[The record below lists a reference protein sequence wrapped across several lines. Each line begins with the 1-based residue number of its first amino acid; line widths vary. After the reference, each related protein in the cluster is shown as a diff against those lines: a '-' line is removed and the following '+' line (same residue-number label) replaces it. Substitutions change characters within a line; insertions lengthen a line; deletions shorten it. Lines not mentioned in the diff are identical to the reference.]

1 MTPVLSHLEYIYLMV
16 SFEDLRLIRLA
27 FVIQLCFYLFYVSL
41 IITEREL
48 CAILFE
54 FIAMLASSF
63 NVREQFPWFIRFW
76 SLGFWLFLFF
86 KIILFF
92 KNNFI
97 QSLLPYS
104 PSFCSC
110 KVDSWFLYVPTYFDI
125 SSVVISR

>member
-1 MTPVLSHLEYIYLMV
+1 MSPQTPFFRSSSIYTNRASERTLMSSMTPVLSHLEYIYLMV

-63 NVREQFPWFIRFW
+63 NVREQFP
-76 SLGFWLFLFF
+76 
-86 KIILFF
+86 
-92 KNNFI
+92 
-97 QSLLPYS
+97 
-104 PSFCSC
+104 
-110 KVDSWFLYVPTYFDI
+110 
-125 SSVVISR
+125 